1 MNIVRAA
8 AEYIAVRFVNFV
20 ASFLPRQEIP
30 AVASSLAAIIRI
42 ADRRH
47 RRVAYHNLASVTP
60 KIPKSRHAEIVKRL
74 YQHLVTSFLEMHH
87 IRRIRKKRFLS
98 ILTRGNLSSIGC
110 SLANRRPAIFVTAH
124 LGNWDFAGALL
135 ALLAPPFYAVA
146 RPLDNPFLERYISG
160 LREKLGLGIIQKR
173 GAIRKLLSLLRNGV
187 NVGIVA
193 DQNAPTDHI
202 FVPFLGRKAATIR
215 TPALLAVKT
224 RTPII
229 PVCLVREKV
238 LRYRLLL
245 GKPII
250 PEEECSQDKDVARMT
265 LAFTRQFERW
275 VRAFPHQ
282 WLWTHRRWKTRPKG
296 ESDG

>member
-8 AEYIAVRFVNFV
+8 AEYIAVRFVDFV
-20 ASFLPRQEIP
+20 ASFLPRREIP
-30 AVASSLAAIIRI
+30 AVASLLATIIRL

-60 KIPKSRHAEIVKRL
+60 KIPKSRHTEIVKRL
-74 YQHLVTSFLEMHH
+74 YQHLVTSFLEMQH
-87 IRRIRKKRFLS
+87 IRRVRKKRFLS
-98 ILTRGNLSSIGC
+98 LLARENLSTI
-110 SLANRRPAIFVTAH
+110 RRPLTDKRTAIFVTAH

-135 ALLAPPFYAVA
+135 ALLSPPFYAVA
-146 RPLDNPFLERYISG
+146 RPLDNPFLERYLGG
-160 LREKLGLGIIQKR
+160 LRKKLGLETVPKR
-173 GAIRKLLSLLRNGV
+173 GAIKKLLSLLRSGA

-193 DQNAPTDHI
+193 DQNAPNDHI

-250 PEEECSQDKDVARMT
+250 PEEKCSQDEEVARMT
-265 LAFTRQFERW
+265 LAFTRQFEMW

>member
-8 AEYIAVRFVNFV
+8 AEYIAVRFVDFV
-20 ASFLPRQEIP
+20 ASFLPRREIP
-30 AVASSLAAIIRI
+30 AVASCLAALIRI

-47 RRVAYHNLASVTP
+47 RRVAFHNLASVSSE
-60 KIPKSRHAEIVKRL
+60 IPESRHPEIVKRL
-74 YQHLVTSFLEMHH
+74 YQHLVTSFFEMQH

-98 ILTRGNLSSIGC
+98 LLARENLDAVC
-110 SLANRRPAIFVTAH
+110 RDLASRRSAIFVTAH

-146 RPLDNPFLERYISG
+146 RPLDNPFLERYISR
-160 LREKLGLGIIQKR
+160 LRRRLGLQTIPKH
-173 GAIRKLLSLLRNGV
+173 GAIKKLLALLRSGA

-202 FVPFLGRKAATIR
+202 FVPFLGRKAATIK

-224 RTPII
+224 RSPII

-245 GKPII
+245 GKSIL
-250 PEEECSQDKDVARMT
+250 PEEGCPQDKNVARMT
-265 LAFTRQFERW
+265 LAFTRQFEMW

-282 WLWTHRRWKTRPKG
+282 WLWTHRRWKTRPEG
-296 ESDG
+296 ERVG

>member
-8 AEYIAVRFVNFV
+8 VEYTAVRFADLV
-20 ASFLPRQEIP
+20 ASLLPRREIS
-30 AVASSLAAIIRI
+30 AVASLFAAIIRL

-47 RRVAYHNLASVTP
+47 LRVAYHNLASATP
-60 KIPKSRHAEIVKRL
+60 KISESKHSGIVKHL
-74 YQHLVTSFLEMHH
+74 YRHLVTSFLEMQH
-87 IRRIRKKRFLS
+87 IRRVRKKRFPSFL
-98 ILTRGNLSSIGC
+98 IKGNLSAIRC
-110 SLANRRPAIFVTAH
+110 FLTNKRPVIFVTAH

-135 ALLAPPFYAVA
+135 TLLSPPFYAVA
-146 RPLDNPFLERYISG
+146 RPLDNPFLERYLSG
-160 LREKLGLGIIQKR
+160 LRKKLGLETVPKR
-173 GAIRKLLSLLRNGV
+173 GAIKKLLYLLRSGA

-224 RTPII
+224 RAPII

-250 PEEECSQDKDVARMT
+250 PENERPRDKEVARMT
-265 LAFTRQFERW
+265 LAFTRQFEMW
-275 VRAFPHQ
+275 VRAFPQQ
-282 WLWTHRRWKTRPKG
+282 WLWTHRRWKTRPEG
-296 ESDG
+296 GSDG